1 MIRVFVVASTL
12 AARERLRALL
22 TAGGLAVAGTASP
35 ARWDQVPPNVDVIVA
50 GDEPSLAG
58 LDSVSGDGDEA
69 GPAIVVLAA
78 PERTL
83 QLIRGLP
90 LRGVAA
96 VSSDPSADELG
107 AAARAA
113 AAGMMALP
121 LALGSR
127 LVDAG
132 EAGRD
137 PEGGDLEEPLT
148 VRERE
153 VLERIGDGL
162 SNRQIAGRLGIS
174 EHTVKFHV
182 SAIYGKLGVS
192 GRAEAVRQGVRRG
205 LISV

>member
-22 TAGGLAVAGTASP
+22 TAGGLAVAGTAPP
-35 ARWDQVPPNVDVIVA
+35 ARWDEVPPGVDAIVV
-50 GDEPSLAG
+50 GDEPSLAR
-58 LDSVSGDGDEA
+58 LESVSGDGDEA
-69 GPAIVVLAA
+69 GPAIVAVGD

-83 QLIRGLP
+83 RLIRGLP
-90 LRGVAA
+90 LRGFAA

-113 AAGMMALP
+113 SAGMMALP
-121 LALGSR
+121 LSLGLR
-127 LVDAG
+127 VVDG
-132 EAGRD
+132 GVAGRE

-148 VRERE
+148 ARERE
-153 VLERIGDGL
+153 VLERLGDGL
-162 SNRQIAGRLGIS
+162 SNREIAGRLGIS